1 VDWDLFDII
10 GIDHYRDARV
20 KDSYTQRLAPLLRL
34 GKPVVVTEFGMRTF
48 QGADSSG
55 VLGFGVVDN
64 TSLRQES
71 EMTMATMKSGRAG
84 SGEADLYFERR
95 GDGPPLLLIT
105 GGGGDAGYYSALAD
119 ILADE
124 YTVLT
129 YDRRGNSRSRLPRG
143 PVTITISGQSTDA
156 MAVLRENGFPRAH
169 IFGNS
174 GGATIALDLAAYH
187 PEAVETVI
195 AHEPPVPRVLPDPG
209 DILAFYEEFDRVLA
223 TEGWQRAFTLFQARI
238 GQIPPGQHPAW
249 DYLLRPAK
257 VIPSGPQLDLMRRV
271 SGNWEYMTR
280 YEVRAFI
287 DYVPGLDKIVANH
300 VRIALARGAQTPDV
314 AEIQMTEAVA
324 ERLGAECAVFPGGH
338 TAAYEIPTAFA
349 ARLRQLLDRL
359 RA

>member
-1 VDWDLFDII
+1 
-10 GIDHYRDARV
+10 
-20 KDSYTQRLAPLLRL
+20 
-34 GKPVVVTEFGMRTF
+34 
-48 QGADSSG
+48 
-55 VLGFGVVDN
+55 
-64 TSLRQES
+64 
-71 EMTMATMKSGRAG
+71 MTPATMTWGRAQ
-84 SGEADLYFERR
+84 SDEADLYFERR

-105 GGGGDAGYYSALAD
+105 GGGGDAGYYAPLAG

-143 PVTITISGQSTDA
+143 PVTVTISGQSTDA
-156 MAVLRENGFPRAH
+156 IAVLHANGFPRAH

-187 PEAVETVI
+187 PQAVETVI

-209 DILAFYEEFDRVLA
+209 DILAFYDEFDRVLA
-223 TEGWQRAFTLFQARI
+223 SEGWQPAFTLFQARI
-238 GQIPPGQHPAW
+238 GRIPPDQRLVW

-257 VIPSGPQLDLMRRV
+257 VIPPGPHLDLMKRV

-280 YEVRAFI
+280 YEVRSFI
-287 DYVPGLDKIVANH
+287 DYLPGLDKIVANR
-300 VRIALARGAQTPDV
+300 VRIALARGAETLDV

-338 TAAYEIPTAFA
+338 TAAMEIPGAFA
-349 ARLRQLLDRL
+349 VTLRDLLARLR
-359 RA
+359 A